1 MSADAAKAVVRRFY
15 TELFRDLA
23 SAEECISP
31 DYVDHNN
38 ADAGHGP
45 NALRSHVASLLH
57 TFPDFTIEIE
67 DLLAEGDRVVTRV
80 TGRGTHSEHGCR
92 SSRLAPSSKEA
103 AIAVQH
109 REAASGL

>member
-38 ADAGHGP
+38 ADAGHGRTSF
-45 NALRSHVASLLH
+45 ARMSLRSSIRFLIS
-57 TFPDFTIEIE
+57 P
-67 DLLAEGDRVVTRV
+67 
-80 TGRGTHSEHGCR
+80 
-92 SSRLAPSSKEA
+92 
-103 AIAVQH
+103 
-109 REAASGL
+109 

>member
-23 SAEECISP
+23 SAEECINP

-45 NALRSHVASLLH
+45 NVLRSHVAALLH

-67 DLLAEGDRVVTRV
+67 DILPARRPP
-80 TGRGTHSEHGCR
+80 GRTMAPFRDPR
-92 SSRLAPSSKEA
+92 SAFAR
-103 AIAVQH
+103 
-109 REAASGL
+109 ASGCGSR